1 MHWHIGMSSASCTGD
16 HGGPRFKSW
25 QGRVIFH
32 HKFECKLTRRPYI
45 SAMPMLSEPS
55 GHITNLSPNSNHI
68 TFTQLN
74 VEKERKNNS
83 KYLISPHRSLIRLV
97 SLKSLGSILTVLLHG
112 QAGTGLVLSNSVKL
126 NVNHFIT
133 EYFQPKIKHV
143 LFCLLNI
150 HKN

>member
-83 KYLISPHRSLIRLV
+83 KYLITPRQSLIKIV
-97 SLKSLGSILTVLLHG
+97 V
-112 QAGTGLVLSNSVKL
+112 VKVFWL
-126 NVNHFIT
+126 NFN
-133 EYFQPKIKHV
+133 
-143 LFCLLNI
+143 CLAAWSGWDWAYSF
-150 HKN
+150 KCCKT